1 MEYFVI
7 DVGGSSVKYAV
18 MDENMKFL
26 KKGKAESRHLQNS
39 EEFIGIL
46 LDLIEGKEVQKE
58 NVISV
63 SLIERDSTR

>member
-26 KKGKAESRHLQNS
+26 QKGKAESRHLQNS

-63 SLIERDSTR
+63 SLIERDSRR